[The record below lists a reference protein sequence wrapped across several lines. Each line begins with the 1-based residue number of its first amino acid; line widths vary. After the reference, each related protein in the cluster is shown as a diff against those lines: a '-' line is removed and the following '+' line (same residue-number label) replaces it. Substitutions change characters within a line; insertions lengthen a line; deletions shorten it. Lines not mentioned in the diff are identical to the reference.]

1 MNLARRLA
9 RLALQAAEDPDVEAL
24 KSRLLWNLTVAH
36 GTQVEGKRLA
46 AASARLGRDSP
57 GSTALL
63 LAADMHARTQDDFYP
78 AGRVHIGA
86 TVIPAVLATRTD
98 RVLGAVAAGYE
109 VMALLSQTYSPVAQ
123 SRGFRPTGLFGPV
136 GAAAAAGVALELPED
151 LLSDCLSIATV
162 ASAGT
167 NQAWVDGTDEW
178 LLELGMAARAGVEAA
193 YLAAGGLHGAPR
205 AFEGAAG
212 WARAFFDDEDATA
225 LERSVEDYSSSTA
238 ASVALKRYPVSGIA
252 QAPVAAAA
260 RAREL
265 ISGQRPLGASI
276 HMSPA
281 ECNYPGTDNRGPFAS
296 RSDALMSVPRSVTVA
311 ILHGTVSYRDVV
323 RDLTPAEWALMDQVD
338 LVPTEGQP
346 ESEVVVVIQ
355 TADGEVSVR
364 LQATEILY
372 PSWSELRSD
381 TASVAQTCE
390 ANPEVA
396 SRLAELIDDEAPSDA
411 FLEVWSTET
420 TR

>member
-193 YLAAGGLHGAPR
+193 YLAAGGLRGAPR